1 MPHLKALGI
10 QHFIYCSEGPVPE
23 GMVSYEE
30 LIKRASTQRPDVELN
45 EDDILGLFY
54 TSGTTGVPKGVMLS
68 HKNLVMNAY
77 HAQIGLEFSHES
89 VYLHAAPMFH
99 LADGA
104 ANWTTTW
111 NGATH
116 AFVPKFDPEE
126 VLKAIQRFRV
136 TNSVLVPTMINML
149 ISHPALKQ
157 YDVSSL
163 QQVLYGASPIAPDLL
178 KRAMQALNRCR
189 FFQGYGM
196 TEAAPLLTVLGA
208 EDHEA
213 ALQHPHRRHLLA
225 SAGKPLLGV
234 RVRVVDEN
242 DRDVPVGGVGEIIAA
257 GPNIMK
263 GYWQKPEQSEKSL
276 RGGWYHSK
284 DMGRFD
290 EEGYLY
296 IVDRKDDMIVTG
308 GENVYS
314 TEVEAVLYEHPAVQE
329 ATVVGVP
336 DEKWGEAIKAIVVL
350 RPGTKATE
358 TDILEHCKKN
368 LSTYKVPRSVDFLPE
383 LPKSGTGKILKTV
396 IRDKYWADQER
407 RVH

>member
-1 MPHLKALGI
+1 
-10 QHFIYCSEGPVPE
+10 
-23 GMVSYEE
+23 
-30 LIKRASTQRPDVELN
+30 
-45 EDDILGLFY
+45 
-54 TSGTTGVPKGVMLS
+54 
-68 HKNLVMNAY
+68 
-77 HAQIGLEFSHES
+77 
-89 VYLHAAPMFH
+89 MFH

-116 AFVPKFDPEE
+116 AFVPKFDPED
-126 VLKAIQRFRV
+126 VLKAIQGFRV

-178 KRAMQALNRCR
+178 KRAMQALSRCR
-189 FFQGYGM
+189 FYQGYGM

-213 ALQHPHRRHLLA
+213 ALQNPNCKHLLA

-257 GPNIMK
+257 GPNIMR

-329 ATVVGVP
+329 AAVVGVP

-350 RPGTKATE
+350 RPGAKATE

-368 LSTYKVPRSVDFLPE
+368 LSTYKVPRSVDFLLE

-396 IRDKYWADQER
+396 IRDKYWTDQER